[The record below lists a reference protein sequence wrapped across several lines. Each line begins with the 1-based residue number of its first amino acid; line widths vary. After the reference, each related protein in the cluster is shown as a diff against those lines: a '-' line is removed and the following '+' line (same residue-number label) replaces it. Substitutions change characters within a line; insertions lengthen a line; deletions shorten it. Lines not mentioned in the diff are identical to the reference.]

1 MGLIL
6 SASIYLQADHH
17 CPASRWDWCCLPI
30 FTYKQIIIARQADG
44 TDVVCKAY
52 TRLSLDKSDVVLV
65 GEEIVL
71 GVNNLKKGKHGR
83 ST

>member
-1 MGLIL
+1 M
-6 SASIYLQADHH
+6 
-17 CPASRWDWCCLPI
+17 
-30 FTYKQIIIARQADG
+30 ARQADG

-71 GVNNLKKGKHGR
+71 GVNNLKKGKQGR